1 MAISWQDINR
11 VFFDYFLHINEQ
23 TAMESIKKFLDSQGF
38 QNFIIAVIVINAIT
52 LGLETSPDIMA
63 KTGHLLVWL
72 DHAAL
77 AIFIV
82 EILLKLVVHR
92 LDFFKSGWN
101 VFDILIVGIT
111 LVPAS
116 EGMSVLRSLRVLRVL
131 RLVSLVPSMRKVV
144 DALLRAIPGM
154 SSVLALL
161 LLVFYVAAVMATKL
175 FGPHFPEWFGNIGTS
190 FYTLFQVM
198 TLESWSMGVARPV
211 MDIYPYSWVFF
222 VVFILLTTFA
232 VLNLFIAI
240 IVDAMNSQ
248 DHDEQEETR
257 QLVNND
263 HQEVLTELRALR
275 AEVAE
280 LRKTHHS

>member
-1 MAISWQDINR
+1 
-11 VFFDYFLHINEQ
+11 
-23 TAMESIKKFLDSQGF
+23 MESIKKFLDSQGF

-82 EILLKLVVHR
+82 EILLKLVVYR
-92 LDFFKSGWN
+92 LGFFKSGWN

-175 FGPHFPEWFGNIGTS
+175 FGPHFPEWFGNIGIS
-190 FYTLFQVM
+190 FYTLF
-198 TLESWSMGVARPV
+198 
-211 MDIYPYSWVFF
+211 
-222 VVFILLTTFA
+222 
-232 VLNLFIAI
+232 
-240 IVDAMNSQ
+240 
-248 DHDEQEETR
+248 
-257 QLVNND
+257 
-263 HQEVLTELRALR
+263 
-275 AEVAE
+275 
-280 LRKTHHS
+280 